1 MCSFSRPQPRSS
13 MPSKRSRSKIRK
25 PKFISLRR
33 QLSLP
38 SPPPPPPPPPASMSP
53 PPTID
58 HDRDP
63 PVTSL
68 LDPGDGPS
76 LTSLLG
82 ASSSIAASETTSTP
96 SSSSM
101 NWDGEIAIARRALR
115 GRERWVFCCSASSPA
130 SEQEASSGSHV
141 DLWCAVPQGLSL
153 KLDYDEILSAWSDK
167 GSLYI
172 DDDSAHQV
180 VPEVYHTLS
189 SPSTTTVFVEVGGGE
204 GKVTGGGGGGAWRVP
219 EVGDEKAQSMVM
231 KAKKE
236 QEEEEESSKRKE
248 AKLGSREERVRR
260 YKEKRQNRLFSK
272 RIRYEVRKLNAE
284 KRPRMKGRFV
294 KRKDDDV

>member
-1 MCSFSRPQPRSS
+1 

-38 SPPPPPPPPPASMSP
+38 SPSLSPSPPPPPPAAMSP

-82 ASSSIAASETTSTP
+82 ASSSVAASEATSTP

-101 NWDGEIAIARRALR
+101 NWDGEVAIARRALR

-130 SEQEASSGSHV
+130 SEQEASSSSHV
-141 DLWCAVPQGLSL
+141 DLRCAVPQGLSL
-153 KLDYDEILSAWSDK
+153 KLDYEEILSAWSGK

-172 DDDSAHQV
+172 EGDAGHQV

-189 SPSTTTVFVEVGGGE
+189 CDGAAPCTTVFVEVGGGG
-204 GKVTGGGGGGAWRVP
+204 GKAAGSEGAWRVP
-219 EVGDEKAQSMVM
+219 EVGDEKPQSMVI

-236 QEEEEESSKRKE
+236 QEDEEEMEESSKRKE
-248 AKLGSREERVRR
+248 TKLDSREERVRR

>member
-1 MCSFSRPQPRSS
+1 MCYCSRSTS
-13 MPSKRSRSKIRK
+13 MSSKRSRSKTRK

-33 QLSLP
+33 QLSH
-38 SPPPPPPPPPASMSP
+38 PPPPPPPPAGSSMTSP
-53 PPTID
+53 PLTID

-63 PVTSL
+63 PVASL
-68 LDPGDGPS
+68 LEPGDGPS

-82 ASSSIAASETTSTP
+82 ASSTVASEAASTP

-101 NWDGEIAIARRALR
+101 NWDGEIAIARKALR
-115 GRERWVFCCSASSPA
+115 GRERWVFCCSASPSP
-130 SEQEASSGSHV
+130 SEQEASSSSHV
-141 DLWCAVPQGLSL
+141 DLWCCAPQGLSL
-153 KLDYDEILSAWSDK
+153 KLDYEEILTAWSDK

-172 DDDSAHQV
+172 EGDAGHQV

-189 SPSTTTVFVEVGGGE
+189 YDGGAAPSTTVFVDVGRAGNAVAGG
-204 GKVTGGGGGGAWRVP
+204 VWRVP
-219 EVGDEKAQSMVM
+219 EVGDEKLQGMAAAAV
-231 KAKKE
+231 A
-236 QEEEEESSKRKE
+236 EEGESLRE
-248 AKLGSREERVRR
+248 GKLCSREERVRR

-294 KRKDDDV
+294 RREE